1 MNVLSFFS
9 PVSFLRLSFALAALG
24 TEGDPAPGEIVGR
37 ELDRHPV
44 TGKNLDIVHPHL
56 SRDKPQ
62 DYMSV
67 LEFHPKGSIWEV
79 FDHLSLHFN
88 QIFFCHPTLPYSPDP

>member
-1 MNVLSFFS
+1 MNVLSFLS

-37 ELDRHPV
+37 EFDRHPV

-56 SRDKPQ
+56 SRDVGENLVPVVQ
-62 DYMSV
+62 
-67 LEFHPKGSIWEV
+67 
-79 FDHLSLHFN
+79 FN
-88 QIFFCHPTLPYSPDP
+88 LKHGVG